1 MAGQTTS
8 YAAAGAAVGTVV
20 PGIGNAV
27 GATVGA
33 ALGKL
38 SEGYHQDNLFIRYRD
53 NAMSALEATGFPK
66 SDWSADFGAFKLAHK
81 DIPDRKFGSNY
92 APEFKRLADFIQT
105 YLNKKYAGLGDL
117 FQTYNQQFAAALP
130 KDEQYKGNPAEAI
143 KKAVANK
150 MNLSEIMNQTDGLGV
165 GQPYVDKTTG
175 QVVVPSTQQG
185 EGIFSQLNNYASQ
198 QLNKIGGQVVSTVAA
213 NISGQQQ
220 IAAGGGVTLTGGAT
234 IGSPVT
240 KNTTASNG
248 TTGASSNMLIIIA
261 VVVLLAFTGVLKK
274 IFK

>member
-1 MAGQTTS
+1 MAGSTTS

-38 SEGYHQDNLFIRYRD
+38 SEGYHQDNLFIKYRD
-53 NAMSALEATGFPK
+53 NAMSALEGAGFPLK
-66 SDWSADFGAFKLAHK
+66 DWEADFGAFKLGHK
-81 DIPDRKFGSNY
+81 DIPDRKIGANY
-92 APEFKRLADFIQT
+92 APEFKRLADFVTT
-105 YLNKKYAGLGDL
+105 YFNKKKPGLGDL
-117 FQTYNQQFAAALP
+117 FQVYNQQFAAALP

-143 KKAVANK
+143 KKAVANY

-165 GQPYVDKTTG
+165 GQPYVDTSTG

-185 EGIFSQLNNYASQ
+185 EGIFSQLNNYASA

-234 IGSPVT
+234 IGNPVT
-240 KNTTASNG
+240 KNTTANNSTASG
-248 TTGASSNMLIIIA
+248 SSNVLIIVL
-261 VVVLLAFTGVLKK
+261 VVVVLAFTGVFKK